1 MNFSDSAMGRTFRGD
16 ETEAKKQI
24 YIDFIVFT
32 NFLTYSGTLIV
43 EICHIDHINEKKKSL
58 NTLISFQIIPR
69 PFVINLHI

>member
-43 EICHIDHINEKKKSL
+43 EISHIDHINEK
-58 NTLISFQIIPR
+58 R
-69 PFVINLHI
+69 RV